1 MRHTI
6 MQVVAV
12 ASLYLMASV
21 LAARAQPPDAT
32 LEVHIVSIALGAGY
46 SWGGGIVTFRG
57 TLLLDSGVLR
67 SCVVRE
73 G

>member
-1 MRHTI
+1 

-32 LEVHIVSIALGAGY
+32 LKVHIVEFIPIMVY
-46 SWGGGIVTFRG
+46 
-57 TLLLDSGVLR
+57 
-67 SCVVRE
+67 
-73 G
+73 

>member
-32 LEVHIVSIALGAGY
+32 LKVHIVSIALGAGY